1 MRILIGYNGTDFASA
16 ALDELKRAGLPH
28 HAEVMVLT
36 VAEMCFATVDR
47 DDASRLASIATG
59 RLHNMFPGWE
69 ITHSSATGA
78 AAGEI
83 MAGAGRFHPD
93 LIVLGERIRSSGN
106 QNIFLGPV
114 SQRILTEATC
124 SVRIARGK
132 PVHHDQ
138 PIKLLV
144 GFDGSVGAEH
154 AIHSIASRQWPAN
167 TRVRLL
173 SVADSLVLGSI
184 GRFSPQIND
193 AVMETRFATQ
203 WAETLASKSLTMLRD
218 AGLEASVEVR
228 MGHPKHTLV
237 EYANEWRAD
246 CIFVGPHCAGNSFER
261 FLLGSVSSAV
271 AARANCS
278 VEVVRKPGQH
288 DSGGHG
294 NSW

>member
-28 HAEVMVLT
+28 QAEVMVLT

-47 DDASRLASIATG
+47 DDASRLASIAAG
-59 RLHNMFPGWE
+59 RLKNMFPGWD
-69 ITHSSATGA
+69 ITTSAATGA

-83 MAGAGRFHPD
+83 MAGAERFRPD
-93 LIVLGERIRSSGN
+93 LIVLGERVRSNGN

-114 SQRILTEATC
+114 SQRILTEAAC

-132 PVHHDQ
+132 SVHSDNPV
-138 PIKLLV
+138 KLIV
-144 GFDGSVGAEH
+144 GFDGSAGSDH
-154 AIHSIASRQWPAN
+154 AIQSIASRQWPEN

-173 SVADSLVLGSI
+173 SVADSMVMGSI
-184 GRFSPQIND
+184 GRFAPQIND
-193 AVMETRFATQ
+193 AVIEARFATQ
-203 WAETLASKSLTMLRD
+203 WAETLAAGSLRMLRD

-228 MGHPKHTLV
+228 MGHPKQTLV

-278 VEVVRKPGQH
+278 VEVVRKNAH
-288 DSGGHG
+288 FDD
-294 NSW
+294 